1 MFLHSQPPA
10 PTGKWA
16 LKFLFHCIFYVQQ
29 VENGALR
36 SRRRWEW
43 KEQERLCGGK
53 CIIKNPHPPPASE
66 EPLFH
71 VDSVNDTQLPEM
83 LA

>member
-1 MFLHSQPPA
+1 MELWEA
-10 PTGKWA
+10 GGGGNGK
-16 LKFLFHCIFYVQQ
+16 
-29 VENGALR
+29 N
-36 SRRRWEW
+36 
-43 KEQERLCGGK
+43 ERLCGGK